1 MLGEKQTEAM
11 NKDTAWPTVSLLIP
25 FFNEERQIETTLQTV
40 LPIMDSLSLSYE
52 IVCVDDGSSDNSWE
66 LLSQYAQAYPQ
77 IYALRLSRNF
87 GKEAALSAGLAEVRG
102 EAAITMDG
110 DLQHD
115 PRHIPQMVELWREG
129 YDVVEGVKSARKDSI
144 FSRFAAN
151 TFYKLFKFAS
161 GYNLKNASDFKLLDR
176 KVIDAW
182 NQLPEKETFYRA
194 LSAWLGFRRT
204 TVKFEVQERTNGQSK
219 WSLFKLM
226 RLSGNALTAFSSKPL
241 QIIKIIGWIFI
252 IFFLILTVQTSV
264 NYFQGHAV
272 EGFTTVILLQLL
284 TGGGIFL
291 GLGVIGSYIDRIYT
305 EVKQRPRYLISE
317 RKGRNED
324 DR

>member
-1 MLGEKQTEAM
+1 MLGEKQTEAIY
-11 NKDTAWPTVSLLIP
+11 KEADRPAVSLLIP
-25 FFNEERQIETTLQTV
+25 FYNEEKQIDTTLQTV
-40 LPIMDSLSLSYE
+40 VPIMDSLDISYE
-52 IVCVDDGSSDNSWE
+52 IVCVDDGSADNSWK
-66 LLSQYAQAYPQ
+66 LLSQYADEYPQ

-102 EAAITMDG
+102 DAAITIDG

-115 PRHIPQMVELWREG
+115 PEHIPQMVELWQEG
-129 YDVVEGVKSARKDSI
+129 YDVVEGIKSARNDGAL
-144 FSRFAAN
+144 SRLAAN

-161 GYNLKNASDFKLLDR
+161 GYNLKNASDYKLLDR

-182 NQLPEKETFYRA
+182 NELPEKETFYRA
-194 LSAWLGFRRT
+194 LSAWLGFRRIT
-204 TVKFEVQERTNGQSK
+204 FEFKVQERKSGKSK
-219 WSLFKLM
+219 WSVFKLM
-226 RLSGNALTAFSSKPL
+226 RLGSNALTAFSSKPL
-241 QIIKIIGWIFI
+241 QIINIVGWIFI
-252 IFFLILTVQTSV
+252 FFFLILTVQTSV

-291 GLGVIGSYIDRIYT
+291 GLGVIGTYIDRIYN

-317 RKGRNED
+317 RKGRED
-324 DR
+324 ND

>member
-1 MLGEKQTEAM
+1 MLGEKQTEEINQEA
-11 NKDTAWPTVSLLIP
+11 AWPTLSLLIP

-40 LPIMDSLSLSYE
+40 LPIMDSLNLSYE
-52 IVCVDDGSSDNSWE
+52 IVCVDDGSSDNSWQ
-66 LLSQYAQAYPQ
+66 LLSQYAQTYPQ
-77 IYALRLSRNF
+77 VYALRFSRNF

-102 EAAITMDG
+102 EAVITMDG

-115 PRHIPQMVELWREG
+115 PGHIPQMVELWREG
-129 YDVVEGVKSARKDSI
+129 YDVVEGVKSARKDGF

-151 TFYKLFKFAS
+151 TFYKVFKFAS

-194 LSAWLGFRRT
+194 LSAWLGYRRT
-204 TVKFEVQERTNGQSK
+204 TFTFEVQERQNGQSK

-241 QIIKIIGWIFI
+241 QIIKITGWIFI
-252 IFFLILTVQTSV
+252 VFFLVLTVQTSV

-291 GLGVIGSYIDRIYT
+291 GMGVIGSYIDRIYT

-317 RKGRNED
+317 RKGRNEN